1 MKHIKL
7 FILMLVMGSVPAYV
21 TAEDDNSVE
30 EESNVVVPYNPQ
42 ELLEVVRRGQYADT
56 QEQREREARFRNEKN
71 QQAKLLADAKSE
83 RARLEKE
90 AARLEQKF
98 EANEALLVVA
108 EEQLRER
115 LGSLNEI
122 FGHLAGNTTVA

>member
-30 EESNVVVPYNPQ
+30 EESNVVVPSNPQ

-56 QEQREREARFRNEKN
+56 QEQREREARFRN
-71 QQAKLLADAKSE
+71 
-83 RARLEKE
+83 
-90 AARLEQKF
+90 
-98 EANEALLVVA
+98 
-108 EEQLRER
+108 
-115 LGSLNEI
+115 
-122 FGHLAGNTTVA
+122 